1 MQKRAEPAHCWYRSL
16 PSASWH
22 SGTNPARSPRTP
34 RPVSSG
40 SFSNLIS
47 SLSPSCHCGSC
58 HTGLLAGPGT
68 QGVRVFTLAPSYIPF
83 VTLSGSLFK
92 CYLLREPLTIL
103 CKTAPQLPHTTHC
116 ACALILGP
124 HVPATTITAVEMPPG
139 NGGWPWG
146 GARERREK
154 KEIVCSPQ
162 TLQCQEPF
170 FSILCVE

>member
-16 PSASWH
+16 PAASWH
-22 SGTNPARSPRTP
+22 SGTNPACSPRTP

-116 ACALILGP
+116 ACALLLRSMSVTFYSAFTWFLL
-124 HVPATTITAVEMPPG
+124 VPLPCTSQQLVSPFQGDFLPPP
-139 NGGWPWG
+139 N
-146 GARERREK
+146 
-154 KEIVCSPQ
+154 PQ
-162 TLQCQEPF
+162 DISTSNF
-170 FSILCVE
+170 INV